1 VLATTFADAF
11 PKGADLVAASVAIA
25 GHAAKLPPDLS
36 LCVIAEREP
45 PNQEQ
50 VPFAL
55 DRHLR
60 DRGGKNIGSG
70 ADWIAKSAFF
80 SVPPI
85 DGVAAPG
92 NVRLE
97 ALAT

>member
-1 VLATTFADAF
+1 VLATTFADAS

-60 DRGGKNIGSG
+60 D
-70 ADWIAKSAFF
+70 A
-80 SVPPI
+80 
-85 DGVAAPG
+85 VAAPTAAKPMPCKWAT
-92 NVRLE
+92 VRE
-97 ALAT
+97 KRAAAPGPGTK